1 MSVDRDVCR
10 RHCDLLDDGAGGGEF
25 GEVEVCSR
33 EEEQKSER
41 IRVRMR
47 GRQVDMEGAEAVK
60 VVQDVQRRRSFLI
73 GRPSLSLVL
82 WEFSSCLKGA
92 FPSHC
97 VGVISYPREVFVWP
111 VFQTVVHFECLFLFL
126 LFKCATLQLSDSRR
140 SESAQGCSAY

>member
-1 MSVDRDVCR
+1 MTHLVVTHGCLSL
-10 RHCDLLDDGAGGGEF
+10 DLL
-25 GEVEVCSR
+25 EVSSCKKEETLLPTIAKSLLVWSFWFLSIILYAISLTISCLCSVFYPSCSTS
-33 EEEQKSER
+33 Q
-41 IRVRMR
+41 
-47 GRQVDMEGAEAVK
+47 Q
-60 VVQDVQRRRSFLI
+60 I

-111 VFQTVVHFECLFLFL
+111 VFQTVVRFECLFLFL